1 MKNMTR
7 ILLGALL
14 IAGGVLYALST
25 LGVADISFSFDGW
38 WAFFIIIP
46 CLGGVFSGKDRIRSA
61 IGVAF
66 GVLLL
71 LAAQGY
77 VEFETIWKLI
87 IPAIIVLLGIKIIVR
102 GTGGDKGTKAEKEEM
117 AAFCSR
123 KLDYTDTEITLAK
136 IGAVFGGATCN
147 LTNAKIVDGGQL
159 EVFCAFGGADII
171 VPENVNVKFNTF
183 CLFGGVSDKREIKNP
198 DKDVITLHVNGFC
211 MFGGV
216 DIK

>member
-1 MKNMTR
+1 MKSITR
-7 ILLGALL
+7 ILFGALL
-14 IAGGVLYALST
+14 IAGGVLYALRE
-25 LGVADISFSFDGW
+25 LGFLEVPVSFDGW

-46 CLGGVFSGKDRIRSA
+46 CLGGVFSGKDKIRSA

-77 VEFETIWKLI
+77 ITFAIIWQLLV
-87 IPAIIVLLGIKIIVR
+87 PALIVLLGIKIIVR
-102 GTGGDKGTKAEKEEM
+102 GTDGEKGKHASEEEM
-117 AAFCSR
+117 AAFCSK
-123 KLDYTDTEITLAK
+123 KLDYTDAEVNLAK

-147 LTNAKIVDGGQL
+147 LKGANITDGAQL
-159 EVFCAFGGADII
+159 AVFCAFGGADII
-171 VPENVNVKFNTF
+171 VPAHVNIKFNTF
-183 CLFGGVSDKREIKNP
+183 CLFGGVSDKRKIQNP
-198 DKDVITLHVNGFC
+198 ENNTITLYVNGFC